1 MEIKLVACICCAALS
16 LTACIGS
23 NENVSEQSD
32 LSSEAIQST
41 LAETE
46 TPVYEFTESDK
57 LVAKWFSEYITDPES
72 FADITD
78 YQYYARTLNLE
89 KDYFLSSD
97 LWQVYYNPEINLN
110 RDIDCKDVYL
120 IRIDPNKLMDIY
132 SARMGMSVDEL
143 CKGLSVTKEQLYYN
157 WGFMPSSID
166 YETKHNNGEVTYSE
180 KESEI
185 FGAFNGENRVNVMK
199 THLLEVSY
207 DGDISYSSNVSD
219 RLKIK
224 RRDMLHAYSDDNYL
238 YSSYSEN
245 EKSAQIT
252 VNGIGIRAVIP
263 LTIPNAW
270 NNAETDQAITP
281 MINVSPNST
290 TAMLE
295 KLMQIILE
303 IIRMQRDSQRYNS
316 REAAKSSKENAKQ
329 PKIKFGEM
337 KKTEYKKMLN
347 AGDKMHRI
355 EVDKNQLEGLNKIAK
370 EIGAK
375 YWVMSTEGNTASVIV
390 PEKFFVQMQGAL
402 EEATKLQLTKSP
414 QSLAVHN
421 GAEIISAEDIDMA
434 KAVLSYHD
442 IPAATFKTDG
452 GYMNIVS
459 SDFDGQYK
467 AAMQEIS
474 RLKDELKNIDITVFE
489 QTMPFEYINKLDTKI
504 IEATQEMAQYI
515 KLNVPDAELLR
526 TESGEIAVKYP
537 AASETQI
544 QNCITNYSNDIAAA
558 QDYQAV
564 IIDNTINI
572 NRDKLLISENT
583 SEYFTRVPNTAGQDY
598 IKIAKDDSTLTDGKT
613 ISAKIDYDKTYQ
625 IFDKDGNLKS
635 ELPGRDLAAKY
646 NTKSRSA
653 NKKTD
658 IRRYNNDSLDRI
670 EVYNTKENKLV
681 RIGIENADVVRK
693 NLLDCGISPFAAEKL
708 LADIDNSLSDDY
720 KAVFKYNPPSIQNSF
735 SEIKSD
741 MLEQYKVAEKISS
754 AQLVDG
760 FNDTLGKKCCVFD
773 KRTNEYVL
781 VPAQENR
788 LKTALAQMGYDVLQ
802 TNVIVSEAQK
812 SYSPSGATLERED
825 IHAQSF
831 ETGNA
836 EVSAYKFCNDE
847 HGIILIKQE
856 ITDTDVSIKYADINK
871 DTTRPEIEKA
881 LKSEFHMQDAA
892 SIAELL
898 NCMEKEQLIS
908 KAVST
913 ITKDGFEISQ
923 VSSDYLKISKDSST
937 LMLDKNKV
945 DIKQLSNAFGITE
958 KQAEK
963 LSNSL
968 SKSLKAADRKEKSQT
983 LNDIKNAAKK
993 AYEQLSDKKAQP
1005 SPEKKISAEFDRS

>member
-1 MEIKLVACICCAALS
+1 M
-16 LTACIGS
+16 IG
-23 NENVSEQSD
+23 ED
-32 LSSEAIQST
+32 
-41 LAETE
+41 
-46 TPVYEFTESDK
+46 
-57 LVAKWFSEYITDPES
+57 
-72 FADITD
+72 
-78 YQYYARTLNLE
+78 
-89 KDYFLSSD
+89 
-97 LWQVYYNPEINLN
+97 
-110 RDIDCKDVYL
+110 
-120 IRIDPNKLMDIY
+120 
-132 SARMGMSVDEL
+132 
-143 CKGLSVTKEQLYYN
+143 
-157 WGFMPSSID
+157 
-166 YETKHNNGEVTYSE
+166 
-180 KESEI
+180 
-185 FGAFNGENRVNVMK
+185 
-199 THLLEVSY
+199 
-207 DGDISYSSNVSD
+207 
-219 RLKIK
+219 
-224 RRDMLHAYSDDNYL
+224 
-238 YSSYSEN
+238 
-245 EKSAQIT
+245 
-252 VNGIGIRAVIP
+252 AV
-263 LTIPNAW
+263 
-270 NNAETDQAITP
+270 
-281 MINVSPNST
+281 NST

-537 AASETQI
+537 AASEAQI

-598 IKIAKDDSTLTDGKT
+598 IKIAKDDSALTDGKT

-635 ELPGRDLAAKY
+635 ELSGRDLAAKY

-670 EVYNTKENKLV
+670 EVYNAKENKLV

-720 KAVFKYNPPSIQNSF
+720 KSVFKYNPPSIQNSF

-958 KQAEK
+958 KQADK

>member
-1 MEIKLVACICCAALS
+1 M
-16 LTACIGS
+16 IG
-23 NENVSEQSD
+23 ED
-32 LSSEAIQST
+32 
-41 LAETE
+41 
-46 TPVYEFTESDK
+46 
-57 LVAKWFSEYITDPES
+57 
-72 FADITD
+72 
-78 YQYYARTLNLE
+78 
-89 KDYFLSSD
+89 
-97 LWQVYYNPEINLN
+97 
-110 RDIDCKDVYL
+110 
-120 IRIDPNKLMDIY
+120 
-132 SARMGMSVDEL
+132 
-143 CKGLSVTKEQLYYN
+143 
-157 WGFMPSSID
+157 
-166 YETKHNNGEVTYSE
+166 
-180 KESEI
+180 
-185 FGAFNGENRVNVMK
+185 
-199 THLLEVSY
+199 
-207 DGDISYSSNVSD
+207 
-219 RLKIK
+219 
-224 RRDMLHAYSDDNYL
+224 
-238 YSSYSEN
+238 
-245 EKSAQIT
+245 
-252 VNGIGIRAVIP
+252 AV
-263 LTIPNAW
+263 
-270 NNAETDQAITP
+270 
-281 MINVSPNST
+281 NST

-421 GAEIISAEDIDMA
+421 GTEIISAEDIDMA

-515 KLNVPDAELLR
+515 KLNVPEAELLR

-537 AASETQI
+537 AASEAQI

-670 EVYNTKENKLV
+670 EVYNAKENKLV

-693 NLLDCGISPFAAEKL
+693 NLLDCGISTFAAEKL

-983 LNDIKNAAKK
+983 LNELKRAAKTAYENINAEKKNNAA
-993 AYEQLSDKKAQP
+993 
-1005 SPEKKISAEFDRS
+1005 EKNVSVEIDRR

>member
-1 MEIKLVACICCAALS
+1 M
-16 LTACIGS
+16 IG
-23 NENVSEQSD
+23 ED
-32 LSSEAIQST
+32 
-41 LAETE
+41 
-46 TPVYEFTESDK
+46 
-57 LVAKWFSEYITDPES
+57 
-72 FADITD
+72 
-78 YQYYARTLNLE
+78 
-89 KDYFLSSD
+89 
-97 LWQVYYNPEINLN
+97 
-110 RDIDCKDVYL
+110 
-120 IRIDPNKLMDIY
+120 
-132 SARMGMSVDEL
+132 
-143 CKGLSVTKEQLYYN
+143 
-157 WGFMPSSID
+157 
-166 YETKHNNGEVTYSE
+166 
-180 KESEI
+180 
-185 FGAFNGENRVNVMK
+185 
-199 THLLEVSY
+199 
-207 DGDISYSSNVSD
+207 
-219 RLKIK
+219 
-224 RRDMLHAYSDDNYL
+224 
-238 YSSYSEN
+238 
-245 EKSAQIT
+245 
-252 VNGIGIRAVIP
+252 AV
-263 LTIPNAW
+263 
-270 NNAETDQAITP
+270 
-281 MINVSPNST
+281 NST

-442 IPAATFKTDG
+442 IPTATFKTDG

-515 KLNVPDAELLR
+515 KLNVPEAELLR

-537 AASETQI
+537 AASEAQI

-598 IKIAKDDSTLTDGKT
+598 IKIAKDDSALTDGKT

-635 ELPGRDLAAKY
+635 ELSGRDLAAKY

-670 EVYNTKENKLV
+670 EVYNAKENKLV

-720 KAVFKYNPPSIQNSF
+720 KSVFKYNPPSIQNSF

-773 KRTNEYVL
+773 KRINEYVL

-945 DIKQLSNAFGITE
+945 EIKQLSNAFGITE
-958 KQAEK
+958 KQADK

-983 LNDIKNAAKK
+983 LNELKKAAKTAYENINAEKKNNAA
-993 AYEQLSDKKAQP
+993 
-1005 SPEKKISAEFDRS
+1005 EKNVSVEIDRR

>member
-1 MEIKLVACICCAALS
+1 M
-16 LTACIGS
+16 IG
-23 NENVSEQSD
+23 ED
-32 LSSEAIQST
+32 
-41 LAETE
+41 
-46 TPVYEFTESDK
+46 
-57 LVAKWFSEYITDPES
+57 
-72 FADITD
+72 
-78 YQYYARTLNLE
+78 
-89 KDYFLSSD
+89 
-97 LWQVYYNPEINLN
+97 
-110 RDIDCKDVYL
+110 
-120 IRIDPNKLMDIY
+120 
-132 SARMGMSVDEL
+132 
-143 CKGLSVTKEQLYYN
+143 
-157 WGFMPSSID
+157 
-166 YETKHNNGEVTYSE
+166 
-180 KESEI
+180 
-185 FGAFNGENRVNVMK
+185 
-199 THLLEVSY
+199 
-207 DGDISYSSNVSD
+207 
-219 RLKIK
+219 
-224 RRDMLHAYSDDNYL
+224 
-238 YSSYSEN
+238 
-245 EKSAQIT
+245 
-252 VNGIGIRAVIP
+252 AV
-263 LTIPNAW
+263 
-270 NNAETDQAITP
+270 
-281 MINVSPNST
+281 NST

-442 IPAATFKTDG
+442 IPTATFKTDG

-515 KLNVPDAELLR
+515 KLNVPEAELLR

-537 AASETQI
+537 AASEAQI

-598 IKIAKDDSTLTDGKT
+598 IKIAKDDSALTDGKT

-670 EVYNTKENKLV
+670 EVYNAKENKLV

-720 KAVFKYNPPSIQNSF
+720 KSVFKYNPPSIQNSF

-773 KRTNEYVL
+773 KRINEYVL

-945 DIKQLSNAFGITE
+945 EIKQLSNAFGITE
-958 KQAEK
+958 KQADK

-983 LNDIKNAAKK
+983 LNELKKAAKTAYENINAEKKNNAA
-993 AYEQLSDKKAQP
+993 
-1005 SPEKKISAEFDRS
+1005 EKNVSVEIDRR

>member
-1 MEIKLVACICCAALS
+1 M
-16 LTACIGS
+16 IG
-23 NENVSEQSD
+23 ED
-32 LSSEAIQST
+32 
-41 LAETE
+41 
-46 TPVYEFTESDK
+46 
-57 LVAKWFSEYITDPES
+57 
-72 FADITD
+72 
-78 YQYYARTLNLE
+78 
-89 KDYFLSSD
+89 
-97 LWQVYYNPEINLN
+97 
-110 RDIDCKDVYL
+110 
-120 IRIDPNKLMDIY
+120 
-132 SARMGMSVDEL
+132 
-143 CKGLSVTKEQLYYN
+143 
-157 WGFMPSSID
+157 
-166 YETKHNNGEVTYSE
+166 
-180 KESEI
+180 
-185 FGAFNGENRVNVMK
+185 
-199 THLLEVSY
+199 
-207 DGDISYSSNVSD
+207 
-219 RLKIK
+219 
-224 RRDMLHAYSDDNYL
+224 
-238 YSSYSEN
+238 
-245 EKSAQIT
+245 
-252 VNGIGIRAVIP
+252 AV
-263 LTIPNAW
+263 
-270 NNAETDQAITP
+270 
-281 MINVSPNST
+281 NST

-442 IPAATFKTDG
+442 IPTATFKTDG

-515 KLNVPDAELLR
+515 KLNVPEAELLR

-537 AASETQI
+537 AASEAQI

-598 IKIAKDDSTLTDGKT
+598 IKIAKDDSALTDGKT

-635 ELPGRDLAAKY
+635 ELSGRDLAAKY

-670 EVYNTKENKLV
+670 EVYNAKENKLV

-720 KAVFKYNPPSIQNSF
+720 KSVFKYNPPSIQNSF

-773 KRTNEYVL
+773 KRINEYVL

-945 DIKQLSNAFGITE
+945 EIKQLSNAFGITE
-958 KQAEK
+958 KQADK

>member
-1 MEIKLVACICCAALS
+1 M
-16 LTACIGS
+16 IG
-23 NENVSEQSD
+23 ED
-32 LSSEAIQST
+32 
-41 LAETE
+41 
-46 TPVYEFTESDK
+46 
-57 LVAKWFSEYITDPES
+57 
-72 FADITD
+72 
-78 YQYYARTLNLE
+78 
-89 KDYFLSSD
+89 
-97 LWQVYYNPEINLN
+97 
-110 RDIDCKDVYL
+110 
-120 IRIDPNKLMDIY
+120 
-132 SARMGMSVDEL
+132 
-143 CKGLSVTKEQLYYN
+143 
-157 WGFMPSSID
+157 
-166 YETKHNNGEVTYSE
+166 
-180 KESEI
+180 
-185 FGAFNGENRVNVMK
+185 
-199 THLLEVSY
+199 
-207 DGDISYSSNVSD
+207 
-219 RLKIK
+219 
-224 RRDMLHAYSDDNYL
+224 
-238 YSSYSEN
+238 
-245 EKSAQIT
+245 
-252 VNGIGIRAVIP
+252 AV
-263 LTIPNAW
+263 
-270 NNAETDQAITP
+270 
-281 MINVSPNST
+281 NST

-537 AASETQI
+537 AASEAQI

-670 EVYNTKENKLV
+670 EVYNAKENKLV

-968 SKSLKAADRKEKSQT
+968 SKSLKAADRKEKNQT

>member
-1 MEIKLVACICCAALS
+1 M
-16 LTACIGS
+16 IG
-23 NENVSEQSD
+23 ED
-32 LSSEAIQST
+32 
-41 LAETE
+41 
-46 TPVYEFTESDK
+46 
-57 LVAKWFSEYITDPES
+57 
-72 FADITD
+72 
-78 YQYYARTLNLE
+78 
-89 KDYFLSSD
+89 
-97 LWQVYYNPEINLN
+97 
-110 RDIDCKDVYL
+110 
-120 IRIDPNKLMDIY
+120 
-132 SARMGMSVDEL
+132 
-143 CKGLSVTKEQLYYN
+143 
-157 WGFMPSSID
+157 
-166 YETKHNNGEVTYSE
+166 
-180 KESEI
+180 
-185 FGAFNGENRVNVMK
+185 
-199 THLLEVSY
+199 
-207 DGDISYSSNVSD
+207 
-219 RLKIK
+219 
-224 RRDMLHAYSDDNYL
+224 
-238 YSSYSEN
+238 
-245 EKSAQIT
+245 
-252 VNGIGIRAVIP
+252 AV
-263 LTIPNAW
+263 
-270 NNAETDQAITP
+270 
-281 MINVSPNST
+281 NST

-421 GAEIISAEDIDMA
+421 GTEIISAEDIDMA

-537 AASETQI
+537 AASEAQI

-670 EVYNTKENKLV
+670 EVYNAKENKLV

-983 LNDIKNAAKK
+983 LNELKKAAKTAYENINAEKKNNAA
-993 AYEQLSDKKAQP
+993 
-1005 SPEKKISAEFDRS
+1005 EKNVSVEIDRR

>member
-1 MEIKLVACICCAALS
+1 M
-16 LTACIGS
+16 IG
-23 NENVSEQSD
+23 ED
-32 LSSEAIQST
+32 
-41 LAETE
+41 
-46 TPVYEFTESDK
+46 
-57 LVAKWFSEYITDPES
+57 
-72 FADITD
+72 
-78 YQYYARTLNLE
+78 
-89 KDYFLSSD
+89 
-97 LWQVYYNPEINLN
+97 
-110 RDIDCKDVYL
+110 
-120 IRIDPNKLMDIY
+120 
-132 SARMGMSVDEL
+132 
-143 CKGLSVTKEQLYYN
+143 
-157 WGFMPSSID
+157 
-166 YETKHNNGEVTYSE
+166 
-180 KESEI
+180 
-185 FGAFNGENRVNVMK
+185 
-199 THLLEVSY
+199 
-207 DGDISYSSNVSD
+207 
-219 RLKIK
+219 
-224 RRDMLHAYSDDNYL
+224 
-238 YSSYSEN
+238 
-245 EKSAQIT
+245 
-252 VNGIGIRAVIP
+252 AV
-263 LTIPNAW
+263 
-270 NNAETDQAITP
+270 
-281 MINVSPNST
+281 NST
-290 TAMLE
+290 TAMIE

-421 GAEIISAEDIDMA
+421 GTEIISAEDIDMA

-515 KLNVPDAELLR
+515 KLNVPEAELLR

-537 AASETQI
+537 AASEAQI

-670 EVYNTKENKLV
+670 EVYNAKENKLV

-983 LNDIKNAAKK
+983 LNELKKAAKTAYENINAEKKNNAA
-993 AYEQLSDKKAQP
+993 
-1005 SPEKKISAEFDRS
+1005 EKNVSVEIDRR

>member
-1 MEIKLVACICCAALS
+1 M
-16 LTACIGS
+16 IG
-23 NENVSEQSD
+23 ED
-32 LSSEAIQST
+32 
-41 LAETE
+41 
-46 TPVYEFTESDK
+46 
-57 LVAKWFSEYITDPES
+57 
-72 FADITD
+72 
-78 YQYYARTLNLE
+78 
-89 KDYFLSSD
+89 
-97 LWQVYYNPEINLN
+97 
-110 RDIDCKDVYL
+110 
-120 IRIDPNKLMDIY
+120 
-132 SARMGMSVDEL
+132 
-143 CKGLSVTKEQLYYN
+143 
-157 WGFMPSSID
+157 
-166 YETKHNNGEVTYSE
+166 
-180 KESEI
+180 
-185 FGAFNGENRVNVMK
+185 
-199 THLLEVSY
+199 
-207 DGDISYSSNVSD
+207 
-219 RLKIK
+219 
-224 RRDMLHAYSDDNYL
+224 
-238 YSSYSEN
+238 
-245 EKSAQIT
+245 
-252 VNGIGIRAVIP
+252 AV
-263 LTIPNAW
+263 
-270 NNAETDQAITP
+270 
-281 MINVSPNST
+281 NST

-537 AASETQI
+537 AASEAQI

-598 IKIAKDDSTLTDGKT
+598 IKIAKDDSALTDGKN

-670 EVYNTKENKLV
+670 EVYNAKENKLV

-720 KAVFKYNPPSIQNSF
+720 KSVFKYNPPSIQNSF

-983 LNDIKNAAKK
+983 LNELKKAAKTAYENINAEKKNNAA
-993 AYEQLSDKKAQP
+993 
-1005 SPEKKISAEFDRS
+1005 EKNVSVEIDRR

>member
-1 MEIKLVACICCAALS
+1 M
-16 LTACIGS
+16 IG
-23 NENVSEQSD
+23 ED
-32 LSSEAIQST
+32 
-41 LAETE
+41 
-46 TPVYEFTESDK
+46 
-57 LVAKWFSEYITDPES
+57 
-72 FADITD
+72 
-78 YQYYARTLNLE
+78 
-89 KDYFLSSD
+89 
-97 LWQVYYNPEINLN
+97 
-110 RDIDCKDVYL
+110 
-120 IRIDPNKLMDIY
+120 
-132 SARMGMSVDEL
+132 
-143 CKGLSVTKEQLYYN
+143 
-157 WGFMPSSID
+157 
-166 YETKHNNGEVTYSE
+166 
-180 KESEI
+180 
-185 FGAFNGENRVNVMK
+185 
-199 THLLEVSY
+199 
-207 DGDISYSSNVSD
+207 
-219 RLKIK
+219 
-224 RRDMLHAYSDDNYL
+224 
-238 YSSYSEN
+238 
-245 EKSAQIT
+245 
-252 VNGIGIRAVIP
+252 AV
-263 LTIPNAW
+263 
-270 NNAETDQAITP
+270 
-281 MINVSPNST
+281 NST

-442 IPAATFKTDG
+442 IPTATFKTDG

-515 KLNVPDAELLR
+515 KLNVPEAELLR

-537 AASETQI
+537 AASEAQI

-598 IKIAKDDSTLTDGKT
+598 IKIAKDDSALTDGKT

-635 ELPGRDLAAKY
+635 ELSGRDLAAKY

-670 EVYNTKENKLV
+670 EVYNAKENKLV

-720 KAVFKYNPPSIQNSF
+720 KSVFKYNPPSIQNSF

-773 KRTNEYVL
+773 KRTNEYIL

-788 LKTALAQMGYDVLQ
+788 LKAALAQMGYDVLQ

-945 DIKQLSNAFGITE
+945 EIKQLSNAFGITE

>member
-1 MEIKLVACICCAALS
+1 M
-16 LTACIGS
+16 IG
-23 NENVSEQSD
+23 ED
-32 LSSEAIQST
+32 
-41 LAETE
+41 
-46 TPVYEFTESDK
+46 
-57 LVAKWFSEYITDPES
+57 
-72 FADITD
+72 
-78 YQYYARTLNLE
+78 
-89 KDYFLSSD
+89 
-97 LWQVYYNPEINLN
+97 
-110 RDIDCKDVYL
+110 
-120 IRIDPNKLMDIY
+120 
-132 SARMGMSVDEL
+132 
-143 CKGLSVTKEQLYYN
+143 
-157 WGFMPSSID
+157 
-166 YETKHNNGEVTYSE
+166 
-180 KESEI
+180 
-185 FGAFNGENRVNVMK
+185 
-199 THLLEVSY
+199 
-207 DGDISYSSNVSD
+207 
-219 RLKIK
+219 
-224 RRDMLHAYSDDNYL
+224 
-238 YSSYSEN
+238 
-245 EKSAQIT
+245 
-252 VNGIGIRAVIP
+252 AV
-263 LTIPNAW
+263 
-270 NNAETDQAITP
+270 
-281 MINVSPNST
+281 NST

-316 REAAKSSKENAKQ
+316 REAAKSSKENVKQ

-474 RLKDELKNIDITVFE
+474 RLKNELKNIDITVFE

-537 AASETQI
+537 AASEAQI

-598 IKIAKDDSTLTDGKT
+598 IKIAKDDSALTDGKT

-635 ELPGRDLAAKY
+635 ELSGRDLAAKY

-670 EVYNTKENKLV
+670 EVYNAKENKLV

-720 KAVFKYNPPSIQNSF
+720 KSVFKYNPPSIQNSF

-958 KQAEK
+958 KQADK
-963 LSNSL
+963 FSNSL

-983 LNDIKNAAKK
+983 LNELKKAAKTAYENINAEKKNNAA
-993 AYEQLSDKKAQP
+993 
-1005 SPEKKISAEFDRS
+1005 EKNVSVEIDRR

>member
-1 MEIKLVACICCAALS
+1 M
-16 LTACIGS
+16 IG
-23 NENVSEQSD
+23 ED
-32 LSSEAIQST
+32 
-41 LAETE
+41 
-46 TPVYEFTESDK
+46 
-57 LVAKWFSEYITDPES
+57 
-72 FADITD
+72 
-78 YQYYARTLNLE
+78 
-89 KDYFLSSD
+89 
-97 LWQVYYNPEINLN
+97 
-110 RDIDCKDVYL
+110 
-120 IRIDPNKLMDIY
+120 
-132 SARMGMSVDEL
+132 
-143 CKGLSVTKEQLYYN
+143 
-157 WGFMPSSID
+157 
-166 YETKHNNGEVTYSE
+166 
-180 KESEI
+180 
-185 FGAFNGENRVNVMK
+185 
-199 THLLEVSY
+199 
-207 DGDISYSSNVSD
+207 
-219 RLKIK
+219 
-224 RRDMLHAYSDDNYL
+224 
-238 YSSYSEN
+238 
-245 EKSAQIT
+245 
-252 VNGIGIRAVIP
+252 AV
-263 LTIPNAW
+263 
-270 NNAETDQAITP
+270 
-281 MINVSPNST
+281 NST
-290 TAMLE
+290 TAMIE

-421 GAEIISAEDIDMA
+421 GTEIISAEDIDMA

-537 AASETQI
+537 AASEAQI

-670 EVYNTKENKLV
+670 EVYNAKENKLV

-983 LNDIKNAAKK
+983 LNELKKAAKTAYENINAEKKNNAA
-993 AYEQLSDKKAQP
+993 
-1005 SPEKKISAEFDRS
+1005 EKNVSVEIDRR

>member
-1 MEIKLVACICCAALS
+1 M
-16 LTACIGS
+16 IG
-23 NENVSEQSD
+23 ED
-32 LSSEAIQST
+32 
-41 LAETE
+41 
-46 TPVYEFTESDK
+46 
-57 LVAKWFSEYITDPES
+57 
-72 FADITD
+72 
-78 YQYYARTLNLE
+78 
-89 KDYFLSSD
+89 
-97 LWQVYYNPEINLN
+97 
-110 RDIDCKDVYL
+110 
-120 IRIDPNKLMDIY
+120 
-132 SARMGMSVDEL
+132 
-143 CKGLSVTKEQLYYN
+143 
-157 WGFMPSSID
+157 
-166 YETKHNNGEVTYSE
+166 
-180 KESEI
+180 
-185 FGAFNGENRVNVMK
+185 
-199 THLLEVSY
+199 
-207 DGDISYSSNVSD
+207 
-219 RLKIK
+219 
-224 RRDMLHAYSDDNYL
+224 
-238 YSSYSEN
+238 
-245 EKSAQIT
+245 
-252 VNGIGIRAVIP
+252 AV
-263 LTIPNAW
+263 
-270 NNAETDQAITP
+270 
-281 MINVSPNST
+281 NST

-537 AASETQI
+537 AASEAQI

-598 IKIAKDDSTLTDGKT
+598 IKIAKDDSALTDGKT

-635 ELPGRDLAAKY
+635 ELSGRDLAAKY

-670 EVYNTKENKLV
+670 EVYNAKENKLV

-720 KAVFKYNPPSIQNSF
+720 KSVFKYNPPSIQNSF

-773 KRTNEYVL
+773 KRINEYVL

-945 DIKQLSNAFGITE
+945 EIKQLSNAFGITE
-958 KQAEK
+958 KQADK

-983 LNDIKNAAKK
+983 LNELKKAAKTAYENINAEKKNNAA
-993 AYEQLSDKKAQP
+993 
-1005 SPEKKISAEFDRS
+1005 EKNVSVEIDRR

>member
-1 MEIKLVACICCAALS
+1 M
-16 LTACIGS
+16 IG
-23 NENVSEQSD
+23 ED
-32 LSSEAIQST
+32 
-41 LAETE
+41 
-46 TPVYEFTESDK
+46 
-57 LVAKWFSEYITDPES
+57 
-72 FADITD
+72 
-78 YQYYARTLNLE
+78 
-89 KDYFLSSD
+89 
-97 LWQVYYNPEINLN
+97 
-110 RDIDCKDVYL
+110 
-120 IRIDPNKLMDIY
+120 
-132 SARMGMSVDEL
+132 
-143 CKGLSVTKEQLYYN
+143 
-157 WGFMPSSID
+157 
-166 YETKHNNGEVTYSE
+166 
-180 KESEI
+180 
-185 FGAFNGENRVNVMK
+185 
-199 THLLEVSY
+199 
-207 DGDISYSSNVSD
+207 
-219 RLKIK
+219 
-224 RRDMLHAYSDDNYL
+224 
-238 YSSYSEN
+238 
-245 EKSAQIT
+245 
-252 VNGIGIRAVIP
+252 AV
-263 LTIPNAW
+263 
-270 NNAETDQAITP
+270 
-281 MINVSPNST
+281 NST

-515 KLNVPDAELLR
+515 KLNVPEAELLR

-537 AASETQI
+537 AASEAQI

-598 IKIAKDDSTLTDGKT
+598 IKIAKDDSALTDGKT

-670 EVYNTKENKLV
+670 EVYNAKENKLV

-773 KRTNEYVL
+773 KRTNEYIL

-788 LKTALAQMGYDVLQ
+788 LKAALAQMGYDVLQ

-945 DIKQLSNAFGITE
+945 DNKQLSNAFGITE

>member
-1 MEIKLVACICCAALS
+1 M
-16 LTACIGS
+16 IG
-23 NENVSEQSD
+23 ED
-32 LSSEAIQST
+32 
-41 LAETE
+41 
-46 TPVYEFTESDK
+46 
-57 LVAKWFSEYITDPES
+57 
-72 FADITD
+72 
-78 YQYYARTLNLE
+78 
-89 KDYFLSSD
+89 
-97 LWQVYYNPEINLN
+97 
-110 RDIDCKDVYL
+110 
-120 IRIDPNKLMDIY
+120 
-132 SARMGMSVDEL
+132 
-143 CKGLSVTKEQLYYN
+143 
-157 WGFMPSSID
+157 
-166 YETKHNNGEVTYSE
+166 
-180 KESEI
+180 
-185 FGAFNGENRVNVMK
+185 
-199 THLLEVSY
+199 
-207 DGDISYSSNVSD
+207 
-219 RLKIK
+219 
-224 RRDMLHAYSDDNYL
+224 
-238 YSSYSEN
+238 
-245 EKSAQIT
+245 
-252 VNGIGIRAVIP
+252 AV
-263 LTIPNAW
+263 
-270 NNAETDQAITP
+270 
-281 MINVSPNST
+281 NST

-442 IPAATFKTDG
+442 IPTATFKTDG

-489 QTMPFEYINKLDTKI
+489 QKMPFEYINKLDTKI

-515 KLNVPDAELLR
+515 KLNVPEAELLR

-537 AASETQI
+537 AASEAQI

-598 IKIAKDDSTLTDGKT
+598 IKIAKDDSALTDGKT

-635 ELPGRDLAAKY
+635 ELSGRDLAAKY

-670 EVYNTKENKLV
+670 EVYNAKENKLV

-720 KAVFKYNPPSIQNSF
+720 KSVFKYNPPSIQNSF

-773 KRTNEYVL
+773 KRINEYVL

-945 DIKQLSNAFGITE
+945 EIKQLSNAFGITE
-958 KQAEK
+958 KQADK

>member
-1 MEIKLVACICCAALS
+1 M
-16 LTACIGS
+16 IG
-23 NENVSEQSD
+23 ED
-32 LSSEAIQST
+32 
-41 LAETE
+41 
-46 TPVYEFTESDK
+46 
-57 LVAKWFSEYITDPES
+57 
-72 FADITD
+72 
-78 YQYYARTLNLE
+78 
-89 KDYFLSSD
+89 
-97 LWQVYYNPEINLN
+97 
-110 RDIDCKDVYL
+110 
-120 IRIDPNKLMDIY
+120 
-132 SARMGMSVDEL
+132 
-143 CKGLSVTKEQLYYN
+143 
-157 WGFMPSSID
+157 
-166 YETKHNNGEVTYSE
+166 
-180 KESEI
+180 
-185 FGAFNGENRVNVMK
+185 
-199 THLLEVSY
+199 
-207 DGDISYSSNVSD
+207 
-219 RLKIK
+219 
-224 RRDMLHAYSDDNYL
+224 
-238 YSSYSEN
+238 
-245 EKSAQIT
+245 
-252 VNGIGIRAVIP
+252 AV
-263 LTIPNAW
+263 
-270 NNAETDQAITP
+270 
-281 MINVSPNST
+281 NST

-316 REAAKSSKENAKQ
+316 REAAKSSKENVKQ

-474 RLKDELKNIDITVFE
+474 RLKNELKNIDITVFE

-537 AASETQI
+537 AASEAQI

-598 IKIAKDDSTLTDGKT
+598 IKIAKDDSALTDGKT

-635 ELPGRDLAAKY
+635 ELSGRDLAAKY

-670 EVYNTKENKLV
+670 EVYNAKENKLV

-720 KAVFKYNPPSIQNSF
+720 KSVFKYNPPSIQNSF

-958 KQAEK
+958 KQADK
-963 LSNSL
+963 FSNSL

>member
-1 MEIKLVACICCAALS
+1 M
-16 LTACIGS
+16 IG
-23 NENVSEQSD
+23 ED
-32 LSSEAIQST
+32 
-41 LAETE
+41 
-46 TPVYEFTESDK
+46 
-57 LVAKWFSEYITDPES
+57 
-72 FADITD
+72 
-78 YQYYARTLNLE
+78 
-89 KDYFLSSD
+89 
-97 LWQVYYNPEINLN
+97 
-110 RDIDCKDVYL
+110 
-120 IRIDPNKLMDIY
+120 
-132 SARMGMSVDEL
+132 
-143 CKGLSVTKEQLYYN
+143 
-157 WGFMPSSID
+157 
-166 YETKHNNGEVTYSE
+166 
-180 KESEI
+180 
-185 FGAFNGENRVNVMK
+185 
-199 THLLEVSY
+199 
-207 DGDISYSSNVSD
+207 
-219 RLKIK
+219 
-224 RRDMLHAYSDDNYL
+224 
-238 YSSYSEN
+238 
-245 EKSAQIT
+245 
-252 VNGIGIRAVIP
+252 AV
-263 LTIPNAW
+263 
-270 NNAETDQAITP
+270 
-281 MINVSPNST
+281 NST

-537 AASETQI
+537 AASEAQI

-670 EVYNTKENKLV
+670 EVYNAKENKLV

-983 LNDIKNAAKK
+983 LNELKKAAKT
-993 AYEQLSDKKAQP
+993 AYENINA
-1005 SPEKKISAEFDRS
+1005 EKKQCSRKKCFSRN

>member
-1 MEIKLVACICCAALS
+1 M
-16 LTACIGS
+16 IG
-23 NENVSEQSD
+23 ED
-32 LSSEAIQST
+32 
-41 LAETE
+41 
-46 TPVYEFTESDK
+46 
-57 LVAKWFSEYITDPES
+57 
-72 FADITD
+72 
-78 YQYYARTLNLE
+78 
-89 KDYFLSSD
+89 
-97 LWQVYYNPEINLN
+97 
-110 RDIDCKDVYL
+110 
-120 IRIDPNKLMDIY
+120 
-132 SARMGMSVDEL
+132 
-143 CKGLSVTKEQLYYN
+143 
-157 WGFMPSSID
+157 
-166 YETKHNNGEVTYSE
+166 
-180 KESEI
+180 
-185 FGAFNGENRVNVMK
+185 
-199 THLLEVSY
+199 
-207 DGDISYSSNVSD
+207 
-219 RLKIK
+219 
-224 RRDMLHAYSDDNYL
+224 
-238 YSSYSEN
+238 
-245 EKSAQIT
+245 
-252 VNGIGIRAVIP
+252 AV
-263 LTIPNAW
+263 
-270 NNAETDQAITP
+270 
-281 MINVSPNST
+281 NST

-537 AASETQI
+537 AASEAQI

-598 IKIAKDDSTLTDGKT
+598 IKIAKDDSALTDGKN

-670 EVYNTKENKLV
+670 EVYNAKENKLV

-720 KAVFKYNPPSIQNSF
+720 KSVFKYNPPSIQNSF

>member
-1 MEIKLVACICCAALS
+1 M
-16 LTACIGS
+16 IG
-23 NENVSEQSD
+23 ED
-32 LSSEAIQST
+32 
-41 LAETE
+41 
-46 TPVYEFTESDK
+46 
-57 LVAKWFSEYITDPES
+57 
-72 FADITD
+72 
-78 YQYYARTLNLE
+78 
-89 KDYFLSSD
+89 
-97 LWQVYYNPEINLN
+97 
-110 RDIDCKDVYL
+110 
-120 IRIDPNKLMDIY
+120 
-132 SARMGMSVDEL
+132 
-143 CKGLSVTKEQLYYN
+143 
-157 WGFMPSSID
+157 
-166 YETKHNNGEVTYSE
+166 
-180 KESEI
+180 
-185 FGAFNGENRVNVMK
+185 
-199 THLLEVSY
+199 
-207 DGDISYSSNVSD
+207 
-219 RLKIK
+219 
-224 RRDMLHAYSDDNYL
+224 
-238 YSSYSEN
+238 
-245 EKSAQIT
+245 
-252 VNGIGIRAVIP
+252 AV
-263 LTIPNAW
+263 
-270 NNAETDQAITP
+270 
-281 MINVSPNST
+281 NST

-442 IPAATFKTDG
+442 IPTATFKTDG

-515 KLNVPDAELLR
+515 KLNVPEAELLR

-537 AASETQI
+537 AASEAQI
-544 QNCITNYSNDIAAA
+544 QNCITNYSNYIAAA

-598 IKIAKDDSTLTDGKT
+598 IKIAKDDSALTDGKT

-635 ELPGRDLAAKY
+635 ELSGRDLAAKY

-670 EVYNTKENKLV
+670 EVYNAKENKLV

-720 KAVFKYNPPSIQNSF
+720 KSVFKYNPPSIQNSF

-773 KRTNEYVL
+773 KRINEYVL

-945 DIKQLSNAFGITE
+945 EIKQLSNAFGITE
-958 KQAEK
+958 KQADK

-983 LNDIKNAAKK
+983 LNELKKAAKTAYENINAEKKNNAA
-993 AYEQLSDKKAQP
+993 
-1005 SPEKKISAEFDRS
+1005 EKNVSVEIDRR

>member
-1 MEIKLVACICCAALS
+1 M
-16 LTACIGS
+16 IG
-23 NENVSEQSD
+23 ED
-32 LSSEAIQST
+32 
-41 LAETE
+41 
-46 TPVYEFTESDK
+46 
-57 LVAKWFSEYITDPES
+57 
-72 FADITD
+72 
-78 YQYYARTLNLE
+78 
-89 KDYFLSSD
+89 
-97 LWQVYYNPEINLN
+97 
-110 RDIDCKDVYL
+110 
-120 IRIDPNKLMDIY
+120 
-132 SARMGMSVDEL
+132 
-143 CKGLSVTKEQLYYN
+143 
-157 WGFMPSSID
+157 
-166 YETKHNNGEVTYSE
+166 
-180 KESEI
+180 
-185 FGAFNGENRVNVMK
+185 
-199 THLLEVSY
+199 
-207 DGDISYSSNVSD
+207 
-219 RLKIK
+219 
-224 RRDMLHAYSDDNYL
+224 
-238 YSSYSEN
+238 
-245 EKSAQIT
+245 
-252 VNGIGIRAVIP
+252 AV
-263 LTIPNAW
+263 
-270 NNAETDQAITP
+270 
-281 MINVSPNST
+281 NST

-421 GAEIISAEDIDMA
+421 GTEIISAEDIDMA

-537 AASETQI
+537 AASEAQI
-544 QNCITNYSNDIAAA
+544 QNCITNYSNGIAAA

-670 EVYNTKENKLV
+670 EVYNAKENKLV

-781 VPAQENR
+781 VPAQENH
-788 LKTALAQMGYDVLQ
+788 LKAALAQMGYDVLQ

-983 LNDIKNAAKK
+983 LNELKKAAKTAYENINAEKKNNAA
-993 AYEQLSDKKAQP
+993 
-1005 SPEKKISAEFDRS
+1005 EKNVSVEIDRR

>member
-1 MEIKLVACICCAALS
+1 M
-16 LTACIGS
+16 IG
-23 NENVSEQSD
+23 ED
-32 LSSEAIQST
+32 
-41 LAETE
+41 
-46 TPVYEFTESDK
+46 
-57 LVAKWFSEYITDPES
+57 
-72 FADITD
+72 
-78 YQYYARTLNLE
+78 
-89 KDYFLSSD
+89 
-97 LWQVYYNPEINLN
+97 
-110 RDIDCKDVYL
+110 
-120 IRIDPNKLMDIY
+120 
-132 SARMGMSVDEL
+132 
-143 CKGLSVTKEQLYYN
+143 
-157 WGFMPSSID
+157 
-166 YETKHNNGEVTYSE
+166 
-180 KESEI
+180 
-185 FGAFNGENRVNVMK
+185 
-199 THLLEVSY
+199 
-207 DGDISYSSNVSD
+207 
-219 RLKIK
+219 
-224 RRDMLHAYSDDNYL
+224 
-238 YSSYSEN
+238 
-245 EKSAQIT
+245 
-252 VNGIGIRAVIP
+252 AV
-263 LTIPNAW
+263 
-270 NNAETDQAITP
+270 
-281 MINVSPNST
+281 NST
-290 TAMLE
+290 TAMIE

-515 KLNVPDAELLR
+515 KLNVPEAELLR

-537 AASETQI
+537 AASEAQI

-598 IKIAKDDSTLTDGKT
+598 IKIAKDDSALTDGKT
-613 ISAKIDYDKTYQ
+613 ISTKIDYDKTYQ

-670 EVYNTKENKLV
+670 EVYNAKENKLV

-773 KRTNEYVL
+773 KRTNEYIL

-788 LKTALAQMGYDVLQ
+788 LKAALAQMGYDVLQ

>member
-1 MEIKLVACICCAALS
+1 M
-16 LTACIGS
+16 IG
-23 NENVSEQSD
+23 ED
-32 LSSEAIQST
+32 
-41 LAETE
+41 
-46 TPVYEFTESDK
+46 
-57 LVAKWFSEYITDPES
+57 
-72 FADITD
+72 
-78 YQYYARTLNLE
+78 
-89 KDYFLSSD
+89 
-97 LWQVYYNPEINLN
+97 
-110 RDIDCKDVYL
+110 
-120 IRIDPNKLMDIY
+120 
-132 SARMGMSVDEL
+132 
-143 CKGLSVTKEQLYYN
+143 
-157 WGFMPSSID
+157 
-166 YETKHNNGEVTYSE
+166 
-180 KESEI
+180 
-185 FGAFNGENRVNVMK
+185 
-199 THLLEVSY
+199 
-207 DGDISYSSNVSD
+207 
-219 RLKIK
+219 
-224 RRDMLHAYSDDNYL
+224 
-238 YSSYSEN
+238 
-245 EKSAQIT
+245 
-252 VNGIGIRAVIP
+252 AV
-263 LTIPNAW
+263 
-270 NNAETDQAITP
+270 
-281 MINVSPNST
+281 NST

-402 EEATKLQLTKSP
+402 EEAAKLQLTKSP

-442 IPAATFKTDG
+442 IPTATFKTDG

-467 AAMQEIS
+467 SAMQEIS

-537 AASETQI
+537 AASEAQI

-598 IKIAKDDSTLTDGKT
+598 IKIAKDDSALTDGKT

-670 EVYNTKENKLV
+670 EVYNAKENKLV

-720 KAVFKYNPPSIQNSF
+720 KSVFKYNPPSIQNSF

-958 KQAEK
+958 KQADK

>member
-1 MEIKLVACICCAALS
+1 M
-16 LTACIGS
+16 IG
-23 NENVSEQSD
+23 ED
-32 LSSEAIQST
+32 
-41 LAETE
+41 
-46 TPVYEFTESDK
+46 
-57 LVAKWFSEYITDPES
+57 
-72 FADITD
+72 
-78 YQYYARTLNLE
+78 
-89 KDYFLSSD
+89 
-97 LWQVYYNPEINLN
+97 
-110 RDIDCKDVYL
+110 
-120 IRIDPNKLMDIY
+120 
-132 SARMGMSVDEL
+132 
-143 CKGLSVTKEQLYYN
+143 
-157 WGFMPSSID
+157 
-166 YETKHNNGEVTYSE
+166 
-180 KESEI
+180 
-185 FGAFNGENRVNVMK
+185 
-199 THLLEVSY
+199 
-207 DGDISYSSNVSD
+207 
-219 RLKIK
+219 
-224 RRDMLHAYSDDNYL
+224 
-238 YSSYSEN
+238 
-245 EKSAQIT
+245 
-252 VNGIGIRAVIP
+252 AV
-263 LTIPNAW
+263 
-270 NNAETDQAITP
+270 
-281 MINVSPNST
+281 NST

-434 KAVLSYHD
+434 KAVISYHD

-537 AASETQI
+537 AASEAQI

-558 QDYQAV
+558 QYYQAV

-670 EVYNTKENKLV
+670 EVYNAKENKLV

-871 DTTRPEIEKA
+871 DTTRPEIEKT

-983 LNDIKNAAKK
+983 LNDIKNAAKE

>member
-1 MEIKLVACICCAALS
+1 M
-16 LTACIGS
+16 IG
-23 NENVSEQSD
+23 ED
-32 LSSEAIQST
+32 
-41 LAETE
+41 
-46 TPVYEFTESDK
+46 
-57 LVAKWFSEYITDPES
+57 
-72 FADITD
+72 
-78 YQYYARTLNLE
+78 
-89 KDYFLSSD
+89 
-97 LWQVYYNPEINLN
+97 
-110 RDIDCKDVYL
+110 
-120 IRIDPNKLMDIY
+120 
-132 SARMGMSVDEL
+132 
-143 CKGLSVTKEQLYYN
+143 
-157 WGFMPSSID
+157 
-166 YETKHNNGEVTYSE
+166 
-180 KESEI
+180 
-185 FGAFNGENRVNVMK
+185 
-199 THLLEVSY
+199 
-207 DGDISYSSNVSD
+207 
-219 RLKIK
+219 
-224 RRDMLHAYSDDNYL
+224 
-238 YSSYSEN
+238 
-245 EKSAQIT
+245 
-252 VNGIGIRAVIP
+252 AV
-263 LTIPNAW
+263 
-270 NNAETDQAITP
+270 
-281 MINVSPNST
+281 NST

-515 KLNVPDAELLR
+515 KLNVPEAELLR

-537 AASETQI
+537 AASEAQI

-598 IKIAKDDSTLTDGKT
+598 IKIAKDDSALTDGKT
-613 ISAKIDYDKTYQ
+613 ISTKIDYDKTYQ

-670 EVYNTKENKLV
+670 EVYNAKENKLV

-788 LKTALAQMGYDVLQ
+788 LKAALAQMGYDVLQ

-945 DIKQLSNAFGITE
+945 DNKQLSNAFGITE

-983 LNDIKNAAKK
+983 LNELKKAAKTAYENINAEKKNNAA
-993 AYEQLSDKKAQP
+993 
-1005 SPEKKISAEFDRS
+1005 EKNVSVEIDRR

>member
-1 MEIKLVACICCAALS
+1 M
-16 LTACIGS
+16 IG
-23 NENVSEQSD
+23 ED
-32 LSSEAIQST
+32 
-41 LAETE
+41 
-46 TPVYEFTESDK
+46 
-57 LVAKWFSEYITDPES
+57 
-72 FADITD
+72 
-78 YQYYARTLNLE
+78 
-89 KDYFLSSD
+89 
-97 LWQVYYNPEINLN
+97 
-110 RDIDCKDVYL
+110 
-120 IRIDPNKLMDIY
+120 
-132 SARMGMSVDEL
+132 
-143 CKGLSVTKEQLYYN
+143 
-157 WGFMPSSID
+157 
-166 YETKHNNGEVTYSE
+166 
-180 KESEI
+180 
-185 FGAFNGENRVNVMK
+185 
-199 THLLEVSY
+199 
-207 DGDISYSSNVSD
+207 
-219 RLKIK
+219 
-224 RRDMLHAYSDDNYL
+224 
-238 YSSYSEN
+238 
-245 EKSAQIT
+245 
-252 VNGIGIRAVIP
+252 AV
-263 LTIPNAW
+263 
-270 NNAETDQAITP
+270 
-281 MINVSPNST
+281 NST

-421 GAEIISAEDIDMA
+421 GTEIISAEDIDMA

-504 IEATQEMAQYI
+504 IEATQKMAQYI

-537 AASETQI
+537 AASEAQI

-670 EVYNTKENKLV
+670 EVYNAKENKLV
-681 RIGIENADVVRK
+681 RIGIENVDVVRK

-983 LNDIKNAAKK
+983 LNELKKAAKTAYENINAEKKNNAA
-993 AYEQLSDKKAQP
+993 
-1005 SPEKKISAEFDRS
+1005 EKNVSVEIDRR

>member
-1 MEIKLVACICCAALS
+1 
-16 LTACIGS
+16 
-23 NENVSEQSD
+23 
-32 LSSEAIQST
+32 
-41 LAETE
+41 
-46 TPVYEFTESDK
+46 
-57 LVAKWFSEYITDPES
+57 
-72 FADITD
+72 
-78 YQYYARTLNLE
+78 
-89 KDYFLSSD
+89 
-97 LWQVYYNPEINLN
+97 
-110 RDIDCKDVYL
+110 
-120 IRIDPNKLMDIY
+120 
-132 SARMGMSVDEL
+132 
-143 CKGLSVTKEQLYYN
+143 
-157 WGFMPSSID
+157 
-166 YETKHNNGEVTYSE
+166 
-180 KESEI
+180 
-185 FGAFNGENRVNVMK
+185 
-199 THLLEVSY
+199 
-207 DGDISYSSNVSD
+207 
-219 RLKIK
+219 
-224 RRDMLHAYSDDNYL
+224 
-238 YSSYSEN
+238 
-245 EKSAQIT
+245 
-252 VNGIGIRAVIP
+252 
-263 LTIPNAW
+263 
-270 NNAETDQAITP
+270 
-281 MINVSPNST
+281 
-290 TAMLE
+290 
-295 KLMQIILE
+295 
-303 IIRMQRDSQRYNS
+303 
-316 REAAKSSKENAKQ
+316 
-329 PKIKFGEM
+329 
-337 KKTEYKKMLN
+337 
-347 AGDKMHRI
+347 
-355 EVDKNQLEGLNKIAK
+355 
-370 EIGAK
+370 
-375 YWVMSTEGNTASVIV
+375 
-390 PEKFFVQMQGAL
+390 
-402 EEATKLQLTKSP
+402 
-414 QSLAVHN
+414 
-421 GAEIISAEDIDMA
+421 
-434 KAVLSYHD
+434 
-442 IPAATFKTDG
+442 
-452 GYMNIVS
+452 
-459 SDFDGQYK
+459 
-467 AAMQEIS
+467 MQEIS

-537 AASETQI
+537 AASEAQI

-583 SEYFTRVPNTAGQDY
+583 SEYFSRVPNTAGQDY
-598 IKIAKDDSTLTDGKT
+598 IKIAKDDSALTDGKT

-670 EVYNTKENKLV
+670 EVYNAKENKLV

-983 LNDIKNAAKK
+983 LNELKKAAKTAYENINAEKKNNAA
-993 AYEQLSDKKAQP
+993 
-1005 SPEKKISAEFDRS
+1005 EKNVSVEIDRR

>member
-1 MEIKLVACICCAALS
+1 M
-16 LTACIGS
+16 IG
-23 NENVSEQSD
+23 ED
-32 LSSEAIQST
+32 
-41 LAETE
+41 
-46 TPVYEFTESDK
+46 
-57 LVAKWFSEYITDPES
+57 
-72 FADITD
+72 
-78 YQYYARTLNLE
+78 
-89 KDYFLSSD
+89 
-97 LWQVYYNPEINLN
+97 
-110 RDIDCKDVYL
+110 
-120 IRIDPNKLMDIY
+120 
-132 SARMGMSVDEL
+132 
-143 CKGLSVTKEQLYYN
+143 
-157 WGFMPSSID
+157 
-166 YETKHNNGEVTYSE
+166 
-180 KESEI
+180 
-185 FGAFNGENRVNVMK
+185 
-199 THLLEVSY
+199 
-207 DGDISYSSNVSD
+207 
-219 RLKIK
+219 
-224 RRDMLHAYSDDNYL
+224 
-238 YSSYSEN
+238 
-245 EKSAQIT
+245 
-252 VNGIGIRAVIP
+252 AV
-263 LTIPNAW
+263 
-270 NNAETDQAITP
+270 
-281 MINVSPNST
+281 NST

-421 GAEIISAEDIDMA
+421 GTEIISAEDIDMA

-537 AASETQI
+537 AASEAQI

-598 IKIAKDDSTLTDGKT
+598 IKIAKDDSALTDGKT

-635 ELPGRDLAAKY
+635 ELSGRDLAAKY

-670 EVYNTKENKLV
+670 EVYNAKENKLV

-720 KAVFKYNPPSIQNSF
+720 KSVFKYNPPSIQNSF

-773 KRTNEYVL
+773 KRINEYVL

-983 LNDIKNAAKK
+983 LNELKKAAKTAYENINAEKKNNAA
-993 AYEQLSDKKAQP
+993 
-1005 SPEKKISAEFDRS
+1005 EKNVSVEIDRR

>member
-1 MEIKLVACICCAALS
+1 M
-16 LTACIGS
+16 IG
-23 NENVSEQSD
+23 ED
-32 LSSEAIQST
+32 
-41 LAETE
+41 
-46 TPVYEFTESDK
+46 
-57 LVAKWFSEYITDPES
+57 
-72 FADITD
+72 
-78 YQYYARTLNLE
+78 
-89 KDYFLSSD
+89 
-97 LWQVYYNPEINLN
+97 
-110 RDIDCKDVYL
+110 
-120 IRIDPNKLMDIY
+120 
-132 SARMGMSVDEL
+132 
-143 CKGLSVTKEQLYYN
+143 
-157 WGFMPSSID
+157 
-166 YETKHNNGEVTYSE
+166 
-180 KESEI
+180 
-185 FGAFNGENRVNVMK
+185 
-199 THLLEVSY
+199 
-207 DGDISYSSNVSD
+207 
-219 RLKIK
+219 
-224 RRDMLHAYSDDNYL
+224 
-238 YSSYSEN
+238 
-245 EKSAQIT
+245 
-252 VNGIGIRAVIP
+252 AV
-263 LTIPNAW
+263 
-270 NNAETDQAITP
+270 
-281 MINVSPNST
+281 NST

-375 YWVMSTEGNTASVIV
+375 YWVMSTEGNTAAVIV

-504 IEATQEMAQYI
+504 IEATQKMAQYI

-537 AASETQI
+537 AASEAQI

-670 EVYNTKENKLV
+670 EVYNAKENKLV

-913 ITKDGFEISQ
+913 ITKDGFEISP

-983 LNDIKNAAKK
+983 LNELKKAAKTAYENINAEKKNNAA
-993 AYEQLSDKKAQP
+993 
-1005 SPEKKISAEFDRS
+1005 EKNVSVEIDRR

>member
-1 MEIKLVACICCAALS
+1 M
-16 LTACIGS
+16 IG
-23 NENVSEQSD
+23 ED
-32 LSSEAIQST
+32 
-41 LAETE
+41 
-46 TPVYEFTESDK
+46 
-57 LVAKWFSEYITDPES
+57 
-72 FADITD
+72 
-78 YQYYARTLNLE
+78 
-89 KDYFLSSD
+89 
-97 LWQVYYNPEINLN
+97 
-110 RDIDCKDVYL
+110 
-120 IRIDPNKLMDIY
+120 
-132 SARMGMSVDEL
+132 
-143 CKGLSVTKEQLYYN
+143 
-157 WGFMPSSID
+157 
-166 YETKHNNGEVTYSE
+166 
-180 KESEI
+180 
-185 FGAFNGENRVNVMK
+185 
-199 THLLEVSY
+199 
-207 DGDISYSSNVSD
+207 
-219 RLKIK
+219 
-224 RRDMLHAYSDDNYL
+224 
-238 YSSYSEN
+238 
-245 EKSAQIT
+245 
-252 VNGIGIRAVIP
+252 AV
-263 LTIPNAW
+263 
-270 NNAETDQAITP
+270 
-281 MINVSPNST
+281 NST

-442 IPAATFKTDG
+442 IPTATFKTDG

-515 KLNVPDAELLR
+515 KLNVPEAELLR

-537 AASETQI
+537 AASEAQI

-598 IKIAKDDSTLTDGKT
+598 IKIAKDDSALTDGKT

-635 ELPGRDLAAKY
+635 ELSGRDLAAKY

-670 EVYNTKENKLV
+670 EVYNAKENKLV

-720 KAVFKYNPPSIQNSF
+720 KSVFKYNPPSIQNSF

-773 KRTNEYVL
+773 KRTNEYIL

-788 LKTALAQMGYDVLQ
+788 LKAALAQMGYDVLQ

-945 DIKQLSNAFGITE
+945 EIKQLSNAFGITE
-958 KQAEK
+958 KQADK

>member
-1 MEIKLVACICCAALS
+1 M
-16 LTACIGS
+16 IG
-23 NENVSEQSD
+23 ED
-32 LSSEAIQST
+32 
-41 LAETE
+41 
-46 TPVYEFTESDK
+46 
-57 LVAKWFSEYITDPES
+57 
-72 FADITD
+72 
-78 YQYYARTLNLE
+78 
-89 KDYFLSSD
+89 
-97 LWQVYYNPEINLN
+97 
-110 RDIDCKDVYL
+110 
-120 IRIDPNKLMDIY
+120 
-132 SARMGMSVDEL
+132 
-143 CKGLSVTKEQLYYN
+143 
-157 WGFMPSSID
+157 
-166 YETKHNNGEVTYSE
+166 
-180 KESEI
+180 
-185 FGAFNGENRVNVMK
+185 
-199 THLLEVSY
+199 
-207 DGDISYSSNVSD
+207 
-219 RLKIK
+219 
-224 RRDMLHAYSDDNYL
+224 
-238 YSSYSEN
+238 
-245 EKSAQIT
+245 
-252 VNGIGIRAVIP
+252 AV
-263 LTIPNAW
+263 
-270 NNAETDQAITP
+270 
-281 MINVSPNST
+281 NST

-442 IPAATFKTDG
+442 IPTATFKTDG

-515 KLNVPDAELLR
+515 KLNVPEAELLR

-537 AASETQI
+537 AASEAQI

-598 IKIAKDDSTLTDGKT
+598 IKIAKDDSALTDGKT

-635 ELPGRDLAAKY
+635 ELSGRDLAAKY

-670 EVYNTKENKLV
+670 EVYNAKENKLV

-720 KAVFKYNPPSIQNSF
+720 KSVFKYNPPSIQNSF

-741 MLEQYKVAEKISS
+741 MLEQYKVAEKISY
-754 AQLVDG
+754 ARLVDG

-788 LKTALAQMGYDVLQ
+788 LKAALAQMGYDVLQ

-923 VSSDYLKISKDSST
+923 VSSDYLKISKDSSS

-958 KQAEK
+958 KQADK

>member
-1 MEIKLVACICCAALS
+1 M
-16 LTACIGS
+16 IG
-23 NENVSEQSD
+23 ED
-32 LSSEAIQST
+32 
-41 LAETE
+41 
-46 TPVYEFTESDK
+46 
-57 LVAKWFSEYITDPES
+57 
-72 FADITD
+72 
-78 YQYYARTLNLE
+78 
-89 KDYFLSSD
+89 
-97 LWQVYYNPEINLN
+97 
-110 RDIDCKDVYL
+110 
-120 IRIDPNKLMDIY
+120 
-132 SARMGMSVDEL
+132 
-143 CKGLSVTKEQLYYN
+143 
-157 WGFMPSSID
+157 
-166 YETKHNNGEVTYSE
+166 
-180 KESEI
+180 
-185 FGAFNGENRVNVMK
+185 
-199 THLLEVSY
+199 
-207 DGDISYSSNVSD
+207 
-219 RLKIK
+219 
-224 RRDMLHAYSDDNYL
+224 
-238 YSSYSEN
+238 
-245 EKSAQIT
+245 
-252 VNGIGIRAVIP
+252 AV
-263 LTIPNAW
+263 
-270 NNAETDQAITP
+270 
-281 MINVSPNST
+281 NST

-442 IPAATFKTDG
+442 IPTATFKTDG

-515 KLNVPDAELLR
+515 KLNVPEAELLR

-537 AASETQI
+537 AASEAQI

-598 IKIAKDDSTLTDGKT
+598 IKIAKDDSALTDGKT

-635 ELPGRDLAAKY
+635 ELSGRDLAAKY

-670 EVYNTKENKLV
+670 EVYNAKENKLV

-720 KAVFKYNPPSIQNSF
+720 KSVFKYNPPSIQNSF

-773 KRTNEYVL
+773 KRINEYVL

-923 VSSDYLKISKDSST
+923 VSSDYLKISKDSSS

-958 KQAEK
+958 KQADK

>member
-1 MEIKLVACICCAALS
+1 M
-16 LTACIGS
+16 IG
-23 NENVSEQSD
+23 ED
-32 LSSEAIQST
+32 
-41 LAETE
+41 
-46 TPVYEFTESDK
+46 
-57 LVAKWFSEYITDPES
+57 
-72 FADITD
+72 
-78 YQYYARTLNLE
+78 
-89 KDYFLSSD
+89 
-97 LWQVYYNPEINLN
+97 
-110 RDIDCKDVYL
+110 
-120 IRIDPNKLMDIY
+120 
-132 SARMGMSVDEL
+132 
-143 CKGLSVTKEQLYYN
+143 
-157 WGFMPSSID
+157 
-166 YETKHNNGEVTYSE
+166 
-180 KESEI
+180 
-185 FGAFNGENRVNVMK
+185 
-199 THLLEVSY
+199 
-207 DGDISYSSNVSD
+207 
-219 RLKIK
+219 
-224 RRDMLHAYSDDNYL
+224 
-238 YSSYSEN
+238 
-245 EKSAQIT
+245 
-252 VNGIGIRAVIP
+252 AV
-263 LTIPNAW
+263 
-270 NNAETDQAITP
+270 
-281 MINVSPNST
+281 NST

-442 IPAATFKTDG
+442 IPTATFKTDG

-515 KLNVPDAELLR
+515 KLNVPEAELLR

-537 AASETQI
+537 AASEAQI

-598 IKIAKDDSTLTDGKT
+598 IKIAKDDSALTDGKT

-635 ELPGRDLAAKY
+635 ELSGRDLAAKY

-670 EVYNTKENKLV
+670 EVYNAKENKLV

-720 KAVFKYNPPSIQNSF
+720 KSVFKYNPPSIQNSF

-773 KRTNEYVL
+773 KRTNEYIL

-788 LKTALAQMGYDVLQ
+788 LKAALAQMGYDVLQ

>member
-1 MEIKLVACICCAALS
+1 M
-16 LTACIGS
+16 IG
-23 NENVSEQSD
+23 ED
-32 LSSEAIQST
+32 
-41 LAETE
+41 
-46 TPVYEFTESDK
+46 
-57 LVAKWFSEYITDPES
+57 
-72 FADITD
+72 
-78 YQYYARTLNLE
+78 
-89 KDYFLSSD
+89 
-97 LWQVYYNPEINLN
+97 
-110 RDIDCKDVYL
+110 
-120 IRIDPNKLMDIY
+120 
-132 SARMGMSVDEL
+132 
-143 CKGLSVTKEQLYYN
+143 
-157 WGFMPSSID
+157 
-166 YETKHNNGEVTYSE
+166 
-180 KESEI
+180 
-185 FGAFNGENRVNVMK
+185 
-199 THLLEVSY
+199 
-207 DGDISYSSNVSD
+207 
-219 RLKIK
+219 
-224 RRDMLHAYSDDNYL
+224 
-238 YSSYSEN
+238 
-245 EKSAQIT
+245 
-252 VNGIGIRAVIP
+252 AV
-263 LTIPNAW
+263 
-270 NNAETDQAITP
+270 
-281 MINVSPNST
+281 NST

-375 YWVMSTEGNTASVIV
+375 YWIMSTEGNTASVIV

-442 IPAATFKTDG
+442 IPTATFKTDG

-515 KLNVPDAELLR
+515 KLNVPEAELLR

-537 AASETQI
+537 AASEAQI

-598 IKIAKDDSTLTDGKT
+598 IKIAKDDSALTDGKT

-635 ELPGRDLAAKY
+635 ELSGRDLAAKY

-670 EVYNTKENKLV
+670 EVYNAKENKLV

-720 KAVFKYNPPSIQNSF
+720 KSVFKYNPPSIQNSF

-773 KRTNEYVL
+773 KRINEYVL

-945 DIKQLSNAFGITE
+945 EIKQLSNAFGITE
-958 KQAEK
+958 KQADK

>member
-1 MEIKLVACICCAALS
+1 M
-16 LTACIGS
+16 IG
-23 NENVSEQSD
+23 ED
-32 LSSEAIQST
+32 
-41 LAETE
+41 
-46 TPVYEFTESDK
+46 
-57 LVAKWFSEYITDPES
+57 
-72 FADITD
+72 
-78 YQYYARTLNLE
+78 
-89 KDYFLSSD
+89 
-97 LWQVYYNPEINLN
+97 
-110 RDIDCKDVYL
+110 
-120 IRIDPNKLMDIY
+120 
-132 SARMGMSVDEL
+132 
-143 CKGLSVTKEQLYYN
+143 
-157 WGFMPSSID
+157 
-166 YETKHNNGEVTYSE
+166 
-180 KESEI
+180 
-185 FGAFNGENRVNVMK
+185 
-199 THLLEVSY
+199 
-207 DGDISYSSNVSD
+207 
-219 RLKIK
+219 
-224 RRDMLHAYSDDNYL
+224 
-238 YSSYSEN
+238 
-245 EKSAQIT
+245 
-252 VNGIGIRAVIP
+252 AV
-263 LTIPNAW
+263 
-270 NNAETDQAITP
+270 
-281 MINVSPNST
+281 NST

-442 IPAATFKTDG
+442 IPTATFKTDG

-537 AASETQI
+537 AASEAQI

-598 IKIAKDDSTLTDGKT
+598 IKIAKDDSALTDGKT

-635 ELPGRDLAAKY
+635 ELSGRDLAAKY

-670 EVYNTKENKLV
+670 EVYNAKENKLV

-720 KAVFKYNPPSIQNSF
+720 KSVFKYNPPSIQNSF

-773 KRTNEYVL
+773 KRINEYVL

-945 DIKQLSNAFGITE
+945 EIKQLSNAFGITE
-958 KQAEK
+958 KQADK

>member
-1 MEIKLVACICCAALS
+1 M
-16 LTACIGS
+16 IG
-23 NENVSEQSD
+23 ED
-32 LSSEAIQST
+32 
-41 LAETE
+41 
-46 TPVYEFTESDK
+46 
-57 LVAKWFSEYITDPES
+57 
-72 FADITD
+72 
-78 YQYYARTLNLE
+78 
-89 KDYFLSSD
+89 
-97 LWQVYYNPEINLN
+97 
-110 RDIDCKDVYL
+110 
-120 IRIDPNKLMDIY
+120 
-132 SARMGMSVDEL
+132 
-143 CKGLSVTKEQLYYN
+143 
-157 WGFMPSSID
+157 
-166 YETKHNNGEVTYSE
+166 
-180 KESEI
+180 
-185 FGAFNGENRVNVMK
+185 
-199 THLLEVSY
+199 
-207 DGDISYSSNVSD
+207 
-219 RLKIK
+219 
-224 RRDMLHAYSDDNYL
+224 
-238 YSSYSEN
+238 
-245 EKSAQIT
+245 
-252 VNGIGIRAVIP
+252 AV
-263 LTIPNAW
+263 
-270 NNAETDQAITP
+270 
-281 MINVSPNST
+281 NST

-421 GAEIISAEDIDMA
+421 GTEIISAEDIDMA

-515 KLNVPDAELLR
+515 KLNVPEAELLR

-537 AASETQI
+537 AASEAQI

-598 IKIAKDDSTLTDGKT
+598 IKIAKDDSALTDGKT

-635 ELPGRDLAAKY
+635 ELSGRDLAAKY

-670 EVYNTKENKLV
+670 EVYNAKENKLV

-788 LKTALAQMGYDVLQ
+788 LKAALAQMGYDVLQ

-945 DIKQLSNAFGITE
+945 EIKQLSNAFGITE
-958 KQAEK
+958 KQADK

-983 LNDIKNAAKK
+983 LNELKKAAKTAYENINAEKKNNAA
-993 AYEQLSDKKAQP
+993 
-1005 SPEKKISAEFDRS
+1005 EKNVSVEIDRR